1 MNSKVD
7 MRIQLNSFKPI
18 ITEICKSVINAIRLK
33 TVFFGF
39 GNSYCHKNVILSH
52 EFIITILNEYFK
64 YLLISNMVNIINI
77 NKQNFW
83 GFSVT
88 FKNETDILRTAD
100 LGSEYTDNLL

>member
-39 GNSYCHKNVILSH
+39 GNSYCHKNAILSH

-77 NKQNFW
+77 NKTSGGSQ
-83 GFSVT
+83 SLLRMRLT
-88 FKNETDILRTAD
+88 F
-100 LGSEYTDNLL
+100 